1 MARDTFRQL
10 FDDEQ
15 PKQIPGTPPPV
26 PEGNRKVVT
35 NEVIPGSDGND
46 GMNGSNVRPVYEKPL
61 DSIHEGIQT
70 FNPNRFESHNEGVNL
85 ADKPDDSEHGLDT
98 WNTGEP
104 VDRSDA
110 TYDHA
115 VDEKSSQL
123 DRMREGKDNLNK
135 KLRESGFPD
144 RAYNAGENTSVNRSN
159 EGLQNYSVNQGEK
172 NGTVD
177 TPSTKEQS
185 NTQPTTP
192 RRELRRGH
200 NGEDVKELQRSLK
213 IADDGKFGP
222 KTEEA
227 VKKFQRAHGLD
238 ETGIVD
244 EATWQKLY
252 GEGENN
258 GGGNAGGNA
267 GGNGANDYRLTEDKQ
282 IDHEGV
288 EEFDAGGVQAKG
300 DGYDWIMSEIARL
313 SKNGGSSETPEQ
325 KAARE
330 KREKRNRRL
339 AAIGDGLS
347 ALANLYFTTKG
358 APSMYDGSSSLAGTL
373 RERYEKMTKEREASD
388 RNHMSDLARMAQLM
402 HQRNTDEY
410 QAAYKQGILE
420 NQRYKA
426 DLDKQYKDR
435 IAELNEWKN
444 QQDAKYKDELAK
456 IKARDQEWKE
466 QHTVPK
472 GSGGKTSGKSSRKT
486 GKYYKRGTGGGSK
499 TYGKDTT
506 PKDSPKSSLEHT
518 KGLFK

>member
-1 MARDTFRQL
+1 MARNTFNQL
-10 FDDEQ
+10 LGDEQ

-26 PEGNRKVVT
+26 PEDNRKVV
-35 NEVIPGSDGND
+35 NNGVITGSNGNA
-46 GMNGSNVRPVYEKPL
+46 GMNGSNGMNGSYVRPAYEKPL
-61 DSIHEGIQT
+61 DSEHEGIQT
-70 FNPNRFESHNEGVNL
+70 FNPNRFESHLEGVNL

-135 KLRESGFPD
+135 ELRESGFPD
-144 RAYNAGENTSVNRSN
+144 KAYNAGENTSVNRSN

-185 NTQPTTP
+185 NTKPTTP

-200 NGEDVKELQRSLK
+200 NGEDVKELQRGLK

-227 VKKFQRAHGLD
+227 VKKFQKEHGLD

-244 EATWQKLY
+244 DATWKALY

-258 GGGNAGGNA
+258 GGKS
-267 GGNGANDYRLTEDKQ
+267 ANDYPLTEEKTEDK
-282 IDHEGV
+282 IDHDGV
-288 EEFDAGGVQAKG
+288 EEFDSGGVQAKG

-402 HQRNTDEY
+402 HQRENDELREQY
-410 QAAYKQGILE
+410 NQA
-420 NQRYKA
+420 
-426 DLDKQYKDR
+426 R
-435 IAELNEWKN
+435 IALQKER
-444 QQDAKYKDELAK
+444 DETER
-456 IKARDQEWKE
+456 INKE
-466 QHTVPK
+466 QRIILDRWKAEEQARTNKAKEEETKRHNTVTEGQRASK
-472 GSGGKTSGKSSRKT
+472 GSGGKTSKGRTRKT
-486 GKYYKRGTGGGSK
+486 GKYYKRGTGGG
-499 TYGKDTT
+499 T
-506 PKDSPKSSLEHT
+506 LIE
-518 KGLFK
+518 GL